1 MITYNNIL
9 ELIDD
14 LPKYMIPYQYF
25 DICWYI
31 KLKNNKDYEI
41 VTPNGVTRNLK
52 MQYGEYDNPNYI
64 YYEKYN
70 EFENFVKSFE
80 NYRFLRNGKIIFSNF
95 SIPDGCIQCNNC
107 GNIWDGNAQCNC
119 YLYNNEFGE
128 YSCDYYFN
136 L

>member
-41 VTPNGVTRNLK
+41 ITPCGVTRNLK
-52 MQYGEYDNPNYI
+52 MQYGEYDNPKCE

-70 EFENFVKSFE
+70 EFENFIKSFE
-80 NYRFLRNGKIIFSNF
+80 NYRFLRNGKIIFSN
-95 SIPDGCIQCNNC
+95 SRRRIKKQTPSKIVSGRYVQIHLGCRVLLIEVLLETMKF
-107 GNIWDGNAQCNC
+107 
-119 YLYNNEFGE
+119 Y
-128 YSCDYYFN
+128 
-136 L
+136 